1 MERPRT
7 FTDTAAQARQT
18 VKYDKLEL
26 QITQSLANLRE
37 IIASASA
44 IKDSVEP
51 YERKNISQIL
61 KHGAALIR
69 GAIAHEKESKS
80 LFGDFS
86 WRIGEW
92 RKGAISF
99 WDALTKSIR
108 TIVST
113 YHNSLPDF
121 KPTVSKNSLVPKF
134 EEVENLGNILND
146 LHHNIDELYKEY
158 VDDSRTKSTFH
169 RSNLQFGGADDGSVS
184 QQQGFESQVEASKPD
199 MQ

>member
-1 MERPRT
+1 MERPGSSRLT
-7 FTDTAAQARQT
+7 FIDTAAQAEQVVT
-18 VKYDKLEL
+18 NDNLDL
-26 QITQSLANLRE
+26 QITKSLADLRE

-51 YERKNISQIL
+51 YERKNISHIL

-69 GAIAHEKESKS
+69 DAIAHEKESKV
-80 LFGDFS
+80 LFGDFF
-86 WRIGEW
+86 WKIGEW

-121 KPTVSKNSLVPKF
+121 KPLVSKNSLAPKL
-134 EEVENLGNILND
+134 EEVKNLGNILND

-158 VDDSRTKSTFH
+158 LDNSRMDN
-169 RSNLQFGGADDGSVS
+169 R
-184 QQQGFESQVEASKPD
+184 
-199 MQ
+199 